1 MPPSSPP
8 IADAGSR
15 QLLDRLSALFPL
27 RTIDVPLRTRT
38 ITLTTARDIDA
49 LIDGISTDEFRVDER
64 LPYWAE
70 LWHSAVALS
79 MMLEDNAAGIAGRSV
94 LELGCGLGLSGI
106 VAAQLGARVTL
117 SDFDPVAL
125 MAAEL
130 NARTNGVGDRLRTM
144 HLDFRMPPS
153 ETWDLLI
160 AADVIYERR
169 FIDPLVDCIDACLAT
184 GGCMH
189 LAEPNRSVAEPFF
202 DRLGTRGFRDDVR
215 SHTAFL
221 HQRSVDISIHTITR
235 R

>member
-1 MPPSSPP
+1 MSTIPSL
-8 IADAGSR
+8 R
-15 QLLDRLSALFPL
+15 ERLSALFPL
-27 RTIDVPLRTRT
+27 RRIEVVLSAHTIN
-38 ITLTTARDIDA
+38 LTTAHDVDA
-49 LIDGISTDEFRVDER
+49 LVDGITTDEFRIDER

-79 MMLEDNAAGIAGRSV
+79 MMLEDDAASVAGRTV

-106 VAAQLGARVTL
+106 VAARLGGKVTL

-130 NARTNGVGDRLRTM
+130 NAQQNGVGDRTRTM

-153 ETWDLLI
+153 ETWEVLL

-169 FIDPLVDCIDACLAT
+169 FIDPLIDCIDACLAP
-184 GGCMH
+184 GGRMY
-189 LAEPNRSVAEPFF
+189 LAEPNRSVAEDFF
-202 DRLGTRGFRDDVR
+202 VRLAARGFRDEVR
-215 SHTAFL
+215 SVTASL
-221 HQRSVDISIHTITR
+221 HQRSVAISIHTITR